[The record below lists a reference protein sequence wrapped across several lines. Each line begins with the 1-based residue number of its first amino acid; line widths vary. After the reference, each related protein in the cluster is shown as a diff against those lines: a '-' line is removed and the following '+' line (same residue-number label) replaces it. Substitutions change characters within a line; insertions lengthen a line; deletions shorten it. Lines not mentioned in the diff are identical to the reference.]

1 MSGLNRYLGA
11 VLITVMTSLVF
22 SVAATADEKKIKPGQ
37 LFRYKND
44 QGTLVTSHILPPD
57 RSQKGYQVVTIAGD
71 VLETVA
77 PAPTEE
83 EKKKILSAIDQEKYD
98 KSLML
103 RYGTL
108 ADLLKAQKRKKDEI
122 ASKLSVLTSNQSN
135 IRLQIDAE
143 QSKAANYERQGKP
156 IPEPVLVSLEG
167 LWGNLEKTEDA
178 LRVINKELA
187 DENAR
192 FDQEIN
198 RYKELKGLK

>member
-1 MSGLNRYLGA
+1 MLKPKMNGVISTSIFLMLVSLGA
-11 VLITVMTSLVF
+11 LAKEAVDS
-22 SVAATADEKKIKPGQ
+22 KNK

-57 RSQKGYQVVTIAGD
+57 RSQKGYQIVTIAGD

-83 EKKKILSAIDQEKYD
+83 EKKKLLSAIDQKKYD
-98 KSLML
+98 KSLLL

-108 ADLLKAQKRKKDEI
+108 ADLLKSQKRKKEEI

-156 IPEPVLVSLEG
+156 IPEPILVSLEG

-178 LRVINKELA
+178 LRVINQELS